1 MRSMTGF
8 GRATAAGDDFSITV
22 ELKTVN
28 NRFLDVNLRLSSEIQ
43 SLETAIK
50 RNIGNRLSRGRVD
63 VNLQYERSNEVSY
76 EINRPMIT
84 GYLAAMR
91 SMKNEFDLAGEPDLN
106 VIARLPNVV
115 IPSKAEAGPE
125 FFAAI
130 ETVLT
135 DALDD
140 LEKMRESEGAA
151 LADELNSRLTGIE
164 SRLPAIEEESA
175 KVAAE
180 YHERLL
186 KRMNDMLAKTASQI
200 DIDQGRLAQEVAYL
214 ADRADISEEI
224 TRLRT
229 HIDHFRSIMSEDK
242 DVGKRLDFLTQELNR
257 EANTITSKTN
267 NMVVKENALAIK
279 SEIEKIREQVQNVE

>member
-1 MRSMTGF
+1 MTGF

-50 RNIGNRLSRGRVD
+50 RTIGNRLSRGRVD

-91 SMKNEFDLAGEPDLN
+91 SMKDEFDLAGEPDLN

-130 ETVLT
+130 ETVLN

-180 YHERLL
+180 YHERLI

-267 NMVVKENALAIK
+267 NMAVKENALAIK

>member
-8 GRATAAGDDFSITV
+8 GRATAAGDNFSITV

-28 NRFLDVNLRLSSEIQ
+28 NRFLDVNLRLSSEVQ

-50 RNIGNRLSRGRVD
+50 RTIGNRLSRGRVD
-63 VNLQYERSNEVSY
+63 VNLQYERNNEVSY

-91 SMKNEFDLAGEPDLN
+91 SMKDEFDLAGEPDLN

-115 IPSKAEAGPE
+115 VPSKEEAGPE
-125 FFAAI
+125 FFTAI
-130 ETVLT
+130 ETVLA

-140 LEKMRESEGAA
+140 LEKMREAEGAS
-151 LADELNSRLTGIE
+151 LADELSSRLTGIE
-164 SRLPAIEEESA
+164 SRLPAIEAESA
-175 KVAAE
+175 KVGAE

-186 KRMNDMLAKTASQI
+186 KRMNDMLSKTASQF

-229 HIDHFRSIMSEDK
+229 HIEHFRTIMSDDK

-267 NMVVKENALAIK
+267 NMVVQENALAIK
-279 SEIEKIREQVQNVE
+279 SEIEKIREQVQNIE

>member
-50 RNIGNRLSRGRVD
+50 RTIGNRLSRGRVD

-91 SMKNEFDLAGEPDLN
+91 SMKDEFDLAGEPDLN

-130 ETVLT
+130 ETVLN

-175 KVAAE
+175 KVASE
-180 YHERLL
+180 YHERLI

-267 NMVVKENALAIK
+267 NMAVKENALAIK

>member
-1 MRSMTGF
+1 MTGF

>member
-1 MRSMTGF
+1 MTGF
-8 GRATAAGDDFSITV
+8 GRATAAGDNFSITV

-50 RNIGNRLSRGRVD
+50 RTIGNRLSRGRVD
-63 VNLQYERSNEVSY
+63 VNVQYERSNEVSY
-76 EINRPMIT
+76 EINRPMIN

-91 SMKNEFDLAGEPDLN
+91 SMKHEFDLAGEPDLN

-130 ETVLT
+130 ESVLG

-140 LEKMRESEGAA
+140 LEKMREIEGAS
-151 LADELNSRLTGIE
+151 LADELNSRLAGIE
-164 SRLPAIEEESA
+164 GRLPAIEEESG

-180 YHERLL
+180 YHDRLL
-186 KRMNDMLAKTASQI
+186 KRMNDMLAKTTSQI

-229 HIDHFRSIMSEDK
+229 HIDHFRSIMSDEK

-267 NMVVKENALAIK
+267 NMVVKENALAVK

>member
-8 GRATAAGDDFSITV
+8 GRATAAGDNFSITV

-28 NRFLDVNLRLSSEIQ
+28 NRFLDVNLRLSSEVQ

-50 RNIGNRLSRGRVD
+50 RTIGNRLSRGRVD
-63 VNLQYERSNEVSY
+63 VNLQYERTHEVSY

-91 SMKNEFDLAGEPDLN
+91 SMKDEFDLAGEPDLN

-115 IPSKAEAGPE
+115 IPSKEEAGPE
-125 FFAAI
+125 FFTAI
-130 ETVLT
+130 ETVLA

-140 LEKMRESEGAA
+140 LEKMREAEGSS
-151 LADELNSRLTGIE
+151 LADELSTRLAGIE
-164 SRLPAIEEESA
+164 SRLPAIEAEST
-175 KVAAE
+175 KVGAE

-186 KRMNDMLAKTASQI
+186 KRMNDMLSKTASQF

-214 ADRADISEEI
+214 ADRADISEEV

-229 HIDHFRSIMSEDK
+229 HIEHFRTIMSDDK

-279 SEIEKIREQVQNVE
+279 SEIEKIREQVQNIE

>member
-50 RNIGNRLSRGRVD
+50 RTIGNRLSRGRVD

-91 SMKNEFDLAGEPDLN
+91 SMKDEFDLAGEPDLN

-130 ETVLT
+130 ETVLN

-180 YHERLL
+180 YHERLI

-267 NMVVKENALAIK
+267 NMAVKENALAIK

>member
-1 MRSMTGF
+1 MTGF
-8 GRATAAGDDFSITV
+8 GRATAAGDNFSITV

-135 DALDD
+135 DALED

>member
-8 GRATAAGDDFSITV
+8 GRATAAGDNFSITV

-28 NRFLDVNLRLSSEIQ
+28 NRFLDVNLRLSSEVQ

-50 RNIGNRLSRGRVD
+50 RTIGNRLSRGRVD
-63 VNLQYERSNEVSY
+63 VNLQYERNNEVSY

-91 SMKNEFDLAGEPDLN
+91 SMKDEFDLAGEPDLN

-115 IPSKAEAGPE
+115 VPSKEEAGPE
-125 FFAAI
+125 FFTAI
-130 ETVLT
+130 ETVLA

-140 LEKMRESEGAA
+140 LEKMREAEGAS
-151 LADELNSRLTGIE
+151 LADELSSRLTGIE
-164 SRLPAIEEESA
+164 SRLPAIEAESA
-175 KVAAE
+175 KVGAE

-186 KRMNDMLAKTASQI
+186 KRMNDMLSKTASQF

-229 HIDHFRSIMSEDK
+229 HIEHFRTIMSDDK

-279 SEIEKIREQVQNVE
+279 SEIEKIREQVQNIE

>member
-8 GRATAAGDDFSITV
+8 GRATAAGDNFSISV

-50 RNIGNRLSRGRVD
+50 RAIGNRLSRGRVD
-63 VNLQYERSNEVSY
+63 VNLQYERSNEVNY

-91 SMKNEFDLAGEPDLN
+91 SMKDEFDLTGEPDLN

-130 ETVLT
+130 ETVLA

-140 LEKMRESEGAA
+140 LEKMRESEGSS
-151 LADELNSRLTGIE
+151 LADELNTRLAGIE

-180 YHERLL
+180 YHDRLL

-224 TRLRT
+224 TRLKT